1 MIMIIQGRVR
11 ILNVLTVSLLLFA
24 LAACQSAPKR
34 DPEFASMRP
43 PLPPQPVM
51 SSGSIY
57 QAGFD
62 VRLYEDIKARRI
74 GDILTV
80 HLIENTDGSKS
91 TNTTADRESTTNVTN
106 PTILGANPQFGVPG
120 FVPLT
125 STQNLGLETNLSSN
139 SEFEGSGAS
148 SQKNQLT
155 GDITVTVVEVLPNG
169 NLIIRGE
176 KRLTINNG
184 NEYIRMSG
192 IVRPIDIQSNNSVLS
207 TQVADATIMYTGDGQ
222 VAETNVMGWLARFF
236 ISAIIPF

>member
-1 MIMIIQGRVR
+1 MQKHSPVRVYGGLMLS
-11 ILNVLTVSLLLFA
+11 IFLIVLT
-24 LAACQSAPKR
+24 ACQSAPRR
-34 DPEFASMRP
+34 DPEFASIRP
-43 PLPPQPVM
+43 PLPPQQNM
-51 SSGSIY
+51 SNGSIY

-80 HLIENTDGSKS
+80 HLQENTDASKS
-91 TNTTADRESTTNVTN
+91 TSTTADRESTTTVTN
-106 PTILGANPQFGVPG
+106 PTILGASPEFNVPG

-125 STQNLGLETNLSSN
+125 STRNLNLETNLSSS

-169 NLIIRGE
+169 NLIVRGE

-184 NEYIRMSG
+184 NEYIRLSG
-192 IVRPIDIQSNNSVLS
+192 IVRPIDIQTDNSVMS
-207 TQVADATIMYTGDGQ
+207 TQIADATIMYTGDGQ
-222 VAETNVMGWLARFF
+222 VAEVNIMGWLARFF

>member
-1 MIMIIQGRVR
+1 MQKHSPVRVFGGLMVS
-11 ILNVLTVSLLLFA
+11 IFLIVLT
-24 LAACQSAPKR
+24 ACQSAPRR
-34 DPEFASMRP
+34 DPEFASIRP
-43 PLPPQPVM
+43 PLPPQQDM
-51 SSGSIY
+51 SNGSIY

-80 HLIENTDGSKS
+80 HLQENTDGSKS
-91 TNTTADRESTTNVTN
+91 TSTTADRESTTTVTN
-106 PTILGANPQFGVPG
+106 PTILGASPEFNVPG

-125 STQNLGLETNLSSN
+125 STRNLSLETNLSSS

-169 NLIIRGE
+169 NLIVRGE

-184 NEYIRMSG
+184 NEYIRLSG
-192 IVRPIDIQSNNSVLS
+192 IVRPIDIQADNSVMS
-207 TQVADATIMYTGDGQ
+207 TQIADATIMYTGDGQ
-222 VAETNVMGWLARFF
+222 VAEVNIMGWLARFF
-236 ISAIIPF
+236 ISAITPF